1 MQNQDDKSRYANKG
15 SSITHA
21 GYETGVHAL
30 PCAVKDKLD
39 SYLRSKYSPARILS
53 QLSQEFPKI
62 SLPSRSALYN
72 YRKRYFE
79 QSIVSAT
86 PVAMIE
92 EAFDADKI
100 NLKSLVVNHV
110 KRFVAVD
117 LPELRER
124 WYRAMENDQGKTQLS
139 RETKEATK
147 LYIEAVKVSMDVM
160 PKLNITVELTED
172 KPQGEKEKPVVI
184 EDVYEKLARILEYR
198 GFAIKKFTN
207 RGVPVTEQSR
217 QLSETLSVPLVNSH

>member
-1 MQNQDDKSRYANKG
+1 MFPATMQTQDDKARYASKG

-30 PCAVKDKLD
+30 PNEVKDKLD
-39 SYLRSKYSPARILS
+39 SHLRSKYSPARILA
-53 QLSQEFPKI
+53 QLSQEFPKV

-86 PVAMIE
+86 PIAKIE

-100 NLKSLVVNHV
+100 NLKSLVVNQV

-124 WYRAMENDQGKTQLS
+124 WYRAMDQDQGQTQLS
-139 RETKEATK
+139 RETREAAR

-160 PKLNITVELTED
+160 PKLNIKVELKEDVVQSETED
-172 KPQGEKEKPVVI
+172 STQPKESAY
-184 EDVYEKLARILEYR
+184 DKLARILMKRGYRITSIQERAATQSEY
-198 GFAIKKFTN
+198 
-207 RGVPVTEQSR
+207 
-217 QLSETLSVPLVNSH
+217 

>member
-1 MQNQDDKSRYANKG
+1 MQNQDSKTRYASKG

-30 PCAVKDKLD
+30 PGTVKDKLD

-53 QLSQEFPKI
+53 QLSQEFPKV
-62 SLPSRSALYN
+62 SLPSKSALYN

-86 PVAMIE
+86 SVAKIE
-92 EAFDADKI
+92 GAFDADKV
-100 NLKSLVVNHV
+100 NLKSLLVSQV

-124 WYRAMENDQGKTQLS
+124 WYKSMESDQGDPQLS
-139 RETKEATK
+139 RETRESAK
-147 LYIEAVKVSMDVM
+147 LYIEAVKVSMDIM
-160 PKLNITVELTED
+160 PKLNIKIELKENMIQTEVQD
-172 KPQGEKEKPVVI
+172 ATKPKE
-184 EDVYEKLARILEYR
+184 DNYDKLARILLKR
-198 GFAIKKFTN
+198 GFTIIRTDHLSST
-207 RGVPVTEQSR
+207 VTEKSGQVS
-217 QLSETLSVPLVNSH
+217 

>member
-1 MQNQDDKSRYANKG
+1 MQNHDNKIRYANKG
-15 SSITHA
+15 GSITQA

-30 PCAVKDKLD
+30 PGEVKDKLD

-53 QLSQEFPKI
+53 QLSQEFPKV

-86 PVAMIE
+86 PVAKIE
-92 EAFDADKI
+92 EVFDADKI
-100 NLKSLVVNHV
+100 NLKSLVVAHV

-117 LPELRER
+117 LQVLREK
-124 WYRAMENDQGKTQLS
+124 WYKSMENDQGKSELS
-139 RETKEATK
+139 RETKDMAK

-160 PKLNITVELTED
+160 PKLNITVELIED
-172 KPQGEKEKPVVI
+172 KPQEAPE
-184 EDVYEKLARILEYR
+184 
-198 GFAIKKFTN
+198 
-207 RGVPVTEQSR
+207 VTEAHKNDIYERLEKIYNKRVAGLTRMGVAITAESLQR
-217 QLSETLSVPLVNSH
+217 GY

>member
-1 MQNQDDKSRYANKG
+1 MQNHDNKIRYANKG
-15 SSITHA
+15 GSITHA

-30 PCAVKDKLD
+30 PGAVKDKLD

-53 QLSQEFPKI
+53 QLSQEFPGA

-86 PVAMIE
+86 PVAKIE

-117 LPELRER
+117 MPVLRER
-124 WYRAMENDQGKTQLS
+124 WYKAMENDEGKTQLS
-139 RETKEATK
+139 RETKEATR
-147 LYIEAVKVSMDVM
+147 LYIEALKVSMDIM
-160 PKLNITVELTED
+160 PKLNITVELVED
-172 KPQGEKEKPVVI
+172 KPVVDPAVA
-184 EDVYEKLARILEYR
+184 EAHTNDLYERLARIVNKQVGGLVRR
-198 GFAIKKFTN
+198 GIPITA
-207 RGVPVTEQSR
+207 
-217 QLSETLSVPLVNSH
+217 ETLRPNYVYPSPNS

>member
-1 MQNQDDKSRYANKG
+1 MFPATMQNQDSKSRYANKG

-30 PCAVKDKLD
+30 PGTVKNKLD
-39 SYLRSKYSPARILS
+39 SYLRSKYSPARILA
-53 QLSQEFPKI
+53 QLSQEFPKV

-79 QSIVSAT
+79 QSIVSAI
-86 PVAMIE
+86 PVARILE
-92 EAFDADKI
+92 VFDADKV

-124 WYRAMENDQGKTQLS
+124 WYKAKENDQGKTQLS
-139 RETKEATK
+139 KETREAAR
-147 LYIEAVKVSMDVM
+147 LYIEAVKASMDIM
-160 PKLNITVELTED
+160 PKLNITVELPED
-172 KPQGEKEKPVVI
+172 RVQPEQQEPETPIQDVYAKLADLIAYRPWMFMKRSENKPVQ
-184 EDVYEKLARILEYR
+184 EETNHRI
-198 GFAIKKFTN
+198 T
-207 RGVPVTEQSR
+207 
-217 QLSETLSVPLVNSH
+217 

>member
-1 MQNQDDKSRYANKG
+1 MQNQDNKTRYAAKG

-30 PCAVKDKLD
+30 PGAVKDKLD
-39 SYLRSKYSPARILS
+39 SYLRSKYSPAKMLA
-53 QLSQEFPKI
+53 QLSHEFPQV

-86 PVAMIE
+86 PVAKIVE
-92 EAFDADKI
+92 LFDADKI
-100 NLKSLVVNHV
+100 NLKSLVVNQV

-124 WYRAMENDQGKTQLS
+124 WYKAMDKDQGQSQPS
-139 RETKEATK
+139 RETREAAR

-160 PKLNITVELTED
+160 PKLNIKVELKENVTQEEMQDATKPKED
-172 KPQGEKEKPVVI
+172 AYQ
-184 EDVYEKLARILEYR
+184 KLARILLKR
-198 GFAIKKFTN
+198 GYSITRIGGQSAPITN
-207 RGVPVTEQSR
+207 Q
-217 QLSETLSVPLVNSH
+217 

>member
-1 MQNQDDKSRYANKG
+1 MFPATMRNQDSKTRYAAKG
-15 SSITHA
+15 GSITHA

-30 PCAVKDKLD
+30 PGAVKDKLD
-39 SYLRSKYSPARILS
+39 SYLRSKYSPARVLA
-53 QLSQEFPKI
+53 QLSQEFPKV

-86 PVAMIE
+86 SVRKLE
-92 EAFDADKI
+92 EVFDADKI
-100 NLKSLVVNHV
+100 NLKSLVVNNV

-124 WYRAMENDQGKTQLS
+124 WYKAIESDQGKTQLS
-139 RETKEATK
+139 RETREATR

-160 PKLNITVELTED
+160 PKLNIKVELKENVTQVEAQDSTRPKED
-172 KPQGEKEKPVVI
+172 A
-184 EDVYEKLARILEYR
+184 YNKLARILLKR
-198 GFAIKKFTN
+198 GYVIT
-207 RGVPVTEQSR
+207 RPPYQGTPT
-217 QLSETLSVPLVNSH
+217 SE

>member
-1 MQNQDDKSRYANKG
+1 MFPATMQNKDSKTRYAAKG

-30 PCAVKDKLD
+30 PGTVKDKLD
-39 SYLRSKYSPARILS
+39 SYLRSKYSPAKILA
-53 QLSQEFPKI
+53 QLSQEFPGK

-86 PVAMIE
+86 PIAKIE
-92 EAFDADKI
+92 EAFDADKV
-100 NLKSLVVNHV
+100 NLKSLVVAHV

-124 WYRAMENDQGKTQLS
+124 WYKAMENDQGKTQLS
-139 RETKEATK
+139 KETREVAR
-147 LYIEAVKVSMDVM
+147 LYLEGVKVSMDIV
-160 PKLNITVELTED
+160 PKLNITVELVED
-172 KPQGEKEKPVVI
+172 KPQIETEEPVVI
-184 EDVYEKLARILEYR
+184 EDVYQKLAGILEYR
-198 GFAIKKFTN
+198 GFTIKKFTD
-207 RGVPVTEQSR
+207 RGVPITE
-217 QLSETLSVPLVNSH
+217 

>member
-1 MQNQDDKSRYANKG
+1 MQNQDSKSRYANKG
-15 SSITHA
+15 SAITHA

-30 PCAVKDKLD
+30 PGAVKDKLD

-53 QLSQEFPKI
+53 QLSQEFPKV

-86 PVAMIE
+86 PVARIE
-92 EAFDADKI
+92 EAFDADKV

-124 WYRAMENDQGKTQLS
+124 WYRGMENDQGKTQLS
-139 RETKEATK
+139 KETREATK
-147 LYIEAVKVSMDVM
+147 LYLEAVKVSMDIM
-160 PKLNITVELTED
+160 PKLNITVELIED
-172 KPQGEKEKPVVI
+172 KALSASGSDELTPERKK
-184 EDVYEKLARILEYR
+184 DMYDKLAEIINKRVEGLVRMGRPITAESLER
-198 GFAIKKFTN
+198 GY
-207 RGVPVTEQSR
+207 
-217 QLSETLSVPLVNSH
+217 

>member
-1 MQNQDDKSRYANKG
+1 MQNQVDKSRYANKG

-30 PCAVKDKLD
+30 PGAVKDKLD
-39 SYLRSKYSPARILS
+39 SYLRSKYSPAKILS
-53 QLSQEFPKI
+53 QLSQEFPKV

-86 PVAMIE
+86 PVAKIE
-92 EAFDADKI
+92 EVFDADKV
-100 NLKSLVVNHV
+100 NLKSLVVAHV

-117 LPELRER
+117 LQVLREK
-124 WYRAMENDQGKTQLS
+124 WYKSMENDQGKSELS
-139 RETKEATK
+139 RETKDMAK

-160 PKLNITVELTED
+160 PKLNITVELIED
-172 KPQGEKEKPVVI
+172 KPQVASEVSAAHKNDIYERLEKIYNKRVAGLTRMGVAITAES
-184 EDVYEKLARILEYR
+184 LQR
-198 GFAIKKFTN
+198 GY
-207 RGVPVTEQSR
+207 
-217 QLSETLSVPLVNSH
+217 

>member
-1 MQNQDDKSRYANKG
+1 MQNHDDKTRYASKG

-30 PCAVKDKLD
+30 PGAVKDKLD

-53 QLSQEFPKI
+53 QLSQEFPGT

-79 QSIVSAT
+79 QSIISAT
-86 PVAMIE
+86 PVAKIE
-92 EAFDADKI
+92 EAFDADKV

-110 KRFVAVD
+110 KCFVAVD

-124 WYRAMENDQGKTQLS
+124 WYKAIENDQGKTQLS
-139 RETKEATK
+139 RETREATK
-147 LYIEAVKVSMDVM
+147 LYIEAVKVSMDIM
-160 PKLNITVELTED
+160 PKLNITIELPED
-172 KPQGEKEKPVVI
+172 RTQPEQQDPETPI
-184 EDVYEKLARILEYR
+184 QDVYDKLADVLQYR
-198 GFAIKKFTN
+198 GFAISALRNKAKS
-207 RGVPVTEQSR
+207 SR
-217 QLSETLSVPLVNSH
+217 SGRAI